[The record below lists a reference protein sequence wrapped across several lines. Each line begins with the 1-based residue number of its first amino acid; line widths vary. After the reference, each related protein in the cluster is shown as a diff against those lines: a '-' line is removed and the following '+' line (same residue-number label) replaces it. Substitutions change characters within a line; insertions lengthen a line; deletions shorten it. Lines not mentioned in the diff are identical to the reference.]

1 MEPEILHLR
10 RGPMLQCVSHCG
22 TARVTLNLSSLLY
35 SLHPTCFRVPR
46 VPPPPQPHCSLRQ
59 TNLSIGTTKTTY
71 RHPHANLRE
80 KVLGSHPS
88 SLSLSPLCAVLCE
101 PSSHLSGNVHS
112 RVLLSRPAHPAHL
125 THHLRVEARLCR
137 LCIIR
142 GRVFSYTL
150 STMKRPCLYRE
161 GLLS

>member
-35 SLHPTCFRVPR
+35 SLHPTCLRVPQC
-46 VPPPPQPHCSLRQ
+46 PSSTLAPL
-59 TNLSIGTTKTTY
+59 LSETDKPTKTTY

-112 RVLLSRPAHPAHL
+112 RVLLSWPAHPAHL

-161 GLLS
+161 GLLF